1 MSEPR
6 YLTLTKSRPVRRVDL
21 CCRDEDY
28 LDDVLEK
35 QADLIRYLKEHNA
48 HLGRKIL
55 KLTSQLQ
62 QTQLQS
68 ARGDT

>member
-1 MSEPR
+1 M
-6 YLTLTKSRPVRRVDL
+6 